1 MASLPGALSVE
12 THRNIRHI
20 FAEYFPL
27 FGELAAATDQC
38 VCRNG

>member
-1 MASLPGALSVE
+1 MTPSPGALSVE
-12 THRNIRHI
+12 THRNIRRI

-27 FGELAAATDQC
+27 FGKLVAATKQY